1 MCLLIFALNYHPD
14 YKLVLLANRDEF
26 YARPTAKA
34 HQWDCAGK
42 IIAGRDLQA
51 GGTWLGIDRK
61 GRFSALTN
69 YRDPKNI
76 KANAPSRGE
85 LVQNYLLSQTDPLK
99 YMFQVQYKAHN
110 FNGFNLLVGNREDIF
125 YYSNYAKSIQKI
137 GDGIHGLSNHLLN
150 TYWYKVGL
158 GKEKL
163 ENYLNQNERLNIDDL
178 LGILEDESLPAED
191 HFIQQTGLPFEMEK
205 MLAPIFIRSEN
216 YGTCS
221 STVLLWDIN
230 DKVTFVEK
238 SYQYGKPDSIQKFSF
253 LVEV

>member
-34 HQWDCAGK
+34 HEWDCAGK
-42 IIAGRDLQA
+42 VIAGKDLQA
-51 GGTWLGIDRK
+51 GGTWLGIDKK
-61 GRFSALTN
+61 GRFSAITN

-76 KANAPSRGE
+76 KTEAPSRGE

-99 YMFQVQYKAHN
+99 YMFQVQFKAQN

-163 ENYLNQNERLNIDDL
+163 ENYLNQNERLNIADPGAYRVNVIDL
-178 LGILEDESLPAED
+178 KTNEVTTITNRFALGTRKNARPNVYPQRTLRNLLFYLASL
-191 HFIQQTGLPFEMEK
+191 G
-205 MLAPIFIRSEN
+205 
-216 YGTCS
+216 Y
-221 STVLLWDIN
+221 
-230 DKVTFVEK
+230 
-238 SYQYGKPDSIQKFSF
+238 
-253 LVEV
+253 